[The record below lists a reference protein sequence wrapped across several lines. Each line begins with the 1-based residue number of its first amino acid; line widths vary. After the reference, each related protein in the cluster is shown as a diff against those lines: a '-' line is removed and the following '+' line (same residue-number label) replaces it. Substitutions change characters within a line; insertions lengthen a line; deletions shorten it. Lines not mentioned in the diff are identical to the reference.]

1 MAERLT
7 LYSRRGSMRCG
18 PRLLEAACRDR
29 HRALLFYFDVD
40 NLKSIN
46 DTAGHAAGD
55 AVLVQT
61 AQVLRGVFRN
71 RDVVGRLGGDEFA
84 VLASTS
90 DPAGSDVIMKRFHA
104 VLEASNAASTPPYL
118 SLSVGVVRF
127 EPEHPLSLPSLMQ
140 RADVAMYGNKM
151 ARLLNITHPS
161 ATQPL
166 ADRSPR

>member
-7 LYSRRGSMRCG
+7 LYSRRGFVGCG
-18 PRLLEAACRDR
+18 PRRLEAACRDR

-90 DPAGSDVIMKRFHA
+90 DPAGSGFNMKPVHPA
-104 VLEASNAASTPPYL
+104 PEAANAAHHSPPP
-118 SLSVGVVRF
+118 SLSVC
-127 EPEHPLSLPSLMQ
+127 
-140 RADVAMYGNKM
+140 
-151 ARLLNITHPS
+151 
-161 ATQPL
+161 
-166 ADRSPR
+166 